1 MFEWWIVGYS
11 QVNQFHVRCL
21 VSIAVLRFWKRILQ
35 LPDCNNSKNKASFTV
50 WPQPILSKVSGWW
63 QIPPQHQ
70 RTYLGG
76 PESIEI
82 TPFRPH
88 FIRFQKKFFLDQHF
102 FFQEQKKSFQETVFV
117 QFFMYWKAKENFG
130 AIRKF
135 LKIFIFGSLH
145 HNKGLKGGF

>member
-35 LPDCNNSKNKASFTV
+35 LPDCNNSKNKTSFTV

-76 PESIEI
+76 PESASIEI

-88 FIRFQKKFFLDQHF
+88 FIRFQKKFFFGLTIF
-102 FFQEQKKSFQETVFV
+102 FSGTKKKFSKKQLLFSFLCIEKQKKKIWSDPK
-117 QFFMYWKAKENFG
+117 FFENFHFW
-130 AIRKF
+130 KF
-135 LKIFIFGSLH
+135 T
-145 HNKGLKGGF
+145 